1 MFVDNALEANPVA
14 GFLTLMRNFVQGS
27 PVNQDSLV
35 RTNAIATLSY
45 LLQKVIKISSNYLTD
60 YISCFFCVVNA
71 LSQKRKPHRFQMGF
85 QKIRCAKADN
95 LKKLP
100 LKCINQ

>member
-45 LLQKVIKISSNYLTD
+45 LLQKVIRINSHYLTD
-60 YISCFFCVVNA
+60 CISFCFVLFM
-71 LSQKRKPHRFQMGF
+71 Q
-85 QKIRCAKADN
+85 
-95 LKKLP
+95 
-100 LKCINQ
+100 

>member
-60 YISCFFCVVNA
+60 YISCFFLC
-71 LSQKRKPHRFQMGF
+71 
-85 QKIRCAKADN
+85 C
-95 LKKLP
+95 
-100 LKCINQ
+100 

>member
-14 GFLTLMRNFVQGS
+14 GFLTLTRNFVQGS

-45 LLQKVIKISSNYLTD
+45 LLQKVIKVMARLKLYYFGLPNMWYLIYAESIPSEAKNKT
-60 YISCFFCVVNA
+60 CR
-71 LSQKRKPHRFQMGF
+71 LQWGF
-85 QKIRCAKADN
+85 V
-95 LKKLP
+95 
-100 LKCINQ
+100 

>member
-45 LLQKVIKISSNYLTD
+45 LLQKVIKINSNYE
-60 YISCFFCVVNA
+60 
-71 LSQKRKPHRFQMGF
+71 K
-85 QKIRCAKADN
+85 KIVSVFV
-95 LKKLP
+95 LFMH
-100 LKCINQ
+100 

>member
-60 YISCFFCVVNA
+60 YISWVVFVCLCTEPKA
-71 LSQKRKPHRFQMGF
+71 KTTSLADGF
-85 QKIRCAKADN
+85 PEN
-95 LKKLP
+95 S
-100 LKCINQ
+100 

>member
-45 LLQKVIKISSNYLTD
+45 LLQKVIKISSHYRTD
-60 YISCFFCVVNA
+60 YISFCFVLFM
-71 LSQKRKPHRFQMGF
+71 Q
-85 QKIRCAKADN
+85 
-95 LKKLP
+95 
-100 LKCINQ
+100 